1 MNYTDGM
8 KAFLISSILG
18 LALLLSPEAHGR
30 LFLVEV
36 IVIGHPDGRSDQRAS
51 DQLRDFSQLIDPA
64 WVARLTAASGAEP
77 EDWPM
82 DDPFLEDRVDS
93 DDGSELEQADG
104 PAQPRPAQRPT
115 ARLIESGMPEDLARW
130 LEQSAPLYPVTFSN
144 QVVLGPE
151 MNRAWQ
157 RIDSN
162 PGFEALAWRA
172 WIQPV
177 ERGQR
182 SPAVRIHDQKVVGG
196 NWMAT
201 FDLPEGLVAPWP
213 QSHFRLDG
221 SLRLVQR
228 QFLHAEI
235 DLDWRLPAIGN
246 GIDQPPP
253 LLANHRYRV
262 HRVEQSRTIRPDR
275 LEYFD
280 SSKIGVL
287 LRIQRWDSE

>member
-1 MNYTDGM
+1 M

-18 LALLLSPEAHGR
+18 LTLALSPQAHGR

-51 DQLRDFSQLIDPA
+51 DQLRDFSDLLDPA
-64 WVARLTAASGAEP
+64 WIARLSHETSS
-77 EDWPM
+77 
-82 DDPFLEDRVDS
+82 LS
-93 DDGSELEQADG
+93 DDIEAVEPGIGESSSTEGVDESSDAP
-104 PAQPRPAQRPT
+104 PAAPRPAQRPT

-144 QVVLGPE
+144 QTSLGPE
-151 MNRAWQ
+151 MSRAWQ
-157 RIDSN
+157 RIDNN

-172 WIQPV
+172 WIQPI

-182 SPAVRIHDQKVVGG
+182 SPAVRIHDERVIEGS
-196 NWMAT
+196 WAT
-201 FDLPEGLVAPWP
+201 PFELPEGLVAPWP
-213 QSHFRLDG
+213 QSQFRLDG

-235 DLDWRLPAIGN
+235 DLDWRTPAAG
-246 GIDQPPP
+246 GGLDEPPP
-253 LLANHRYRV
+253 LLASHRYRV
-262 HRVEQSRTIRPDR
+262 HRLEQSRTIRPER

-287 LRIQRWDSE
+287 LRIQRWDSD

>member
-1 MNYTDGM
+1 M
-8 KAFLISSILG
+8 KAFLISSLLG

-36 IVIGHPDGRSDQRAS
+36 IVLGHPDGRSDQRAS

-64 WVARLTAASGAEP
+64 WVARLTTDAVDSPLPDDASLS
-77 EDWPM
+77 
-82 DDPFLEDRVDS
+82 DDP
-93 DDGSELEQADG
+93 DGLALADQQDEPP
-104 PAQPRPAQRPT
+104 PARRPT
-115 ARLIESGMPEDLARW
+115 TRLIESGMPEDLARW

-144 QVVLGPE
+144 QPSLSPE
-151 MNRAWQ
+151 MSRAWQ
-157 RIDSN
+157 RIDNN

-182 SPAVRIHDQKVVGG
+182 SPAVRIHDQQVIGG
-196 NWMAT
+196 NWAAL
-201 FDLPEGLVAPWP
+201 FELPEGLVAPWP

-228 QFLHAEI
+228 QFLHAELDI
-235 DLDWRLPAIGN
+235 DWRLPAGQA
-246 GIDQPPP
+246 GVDQPPP
-253 LLANHRYRV
+253 MLASHRYQV
-262 HRVEQSRTIRPDR
+262 HRLEQSRTIRPDR

-280 SSKIGVL
+280 SSRIGVL
-287 LRIQRWDSE
+287 VRIQRWDAE